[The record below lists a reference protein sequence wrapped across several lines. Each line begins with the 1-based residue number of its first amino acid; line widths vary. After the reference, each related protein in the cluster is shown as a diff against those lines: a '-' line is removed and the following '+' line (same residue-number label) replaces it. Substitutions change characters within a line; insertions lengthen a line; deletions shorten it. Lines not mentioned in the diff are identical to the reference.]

1 MPYSEDI
8 ALKCLAGISD
18 PLGPNDIVS
27 AGRLASL
34 DFNKGILQV
43 VLQIPPPEA
52 EKFFPIREQVQTEL
66 SKLSLIHI

>member
-43 VLQIPPPEA
+43 VLQIPPPG
-52 EKFFPIREQVQTEL
+52 
-66 SKLSLIHI
+66 